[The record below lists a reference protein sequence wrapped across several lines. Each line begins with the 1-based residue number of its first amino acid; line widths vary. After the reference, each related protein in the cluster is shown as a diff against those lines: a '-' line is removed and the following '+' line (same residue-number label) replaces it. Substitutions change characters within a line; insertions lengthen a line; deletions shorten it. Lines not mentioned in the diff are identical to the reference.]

1 MVIER
6 STSLIRKTHPP
17 SKNHF
22 SYTIQPRGI
31 LARELAER
39 CETTERTI
47 YRDLENL
54 SGSFIPVTNLG
65 HSKGYEYTG
74 NFSMYPIA

>member
-1 MVIER
+1 M
-6 STSLIRKTHPP
+6 
-17 SKNHF
+17 
-22 SYTIQPRGI
+22 
-31 LARELAER
+31 
-39 CETTERTI
+39 